1 MVHTLSHLH
10 LAGPRMR
17 CPRLFTVVALG
28 ILHNELNTERLLEHC
43 VVLDLLLN
51 SELKLDS
58 ATVGFRPQELS
69 I

>member
-1 MVHTLSHLH
+1 
-10 LAGPRMR
+10 MR

-28 ILHNELNTERLLEHC
+28 ILHNELNTERLLEHR

-51 SELKLDS
+51 SEFKLDS